1 MPLAYGQAKRE
12 VKIPQTRGGIVIK
25 KKKQKKKKVSEN
37 GLNGLKEEI
46 AKELGLEDD
55 IARRGWANLTS
66 RETGKIGGHMAQKLK
81 KDIKK
86 DKDKN

>member
-1 MPLAYGQAKRE
+1 VTRKKKR
-12 VKIPQTRGGIVIK
+12 K
-25 KKKQKKKKVSEN
+25 KKKEAES

-81 KDIKK
+81 KDKER
-86 DKDKN
+86 N